1 MSGKPVDS
9 AINPLT
15 QSAIA
20 AAMGLSGRHSTVR
33 DALKVSGKKSE
44 SEAMPLT
51 PDHLKGHTDQADFR
65 KLSPEGQAVGKVE
78 DSTAKPTTPSHLH
91 NPTTCAF
98 TNKP

>member
-65 KLSPEGQAVGKVE
+65 KLSPEGQERVRKI
-78 DSTAKPTTPSHLH
+78 KTPSGHRAVLGVF
-91 NPTTCAF
+91 ADD
-98 TNKP
+98 